1 MQSLRR
7 TDLCKAGQRSMSW
20 TLQVAR
26 LEADLRIPICCITIS
41 PPLHLIKPTPW
52 PWFWTLNIWTF
63 ENEKKCNVTGQNLRF
78 PWLSDYLQIHI
89 RLTYQSPLILS
100 ASEFVWLSCEWWNFK
115 SYVDVCNMW
124 KTTPRFSALE
134 RPEVCAHILIQ
145 PNRPIRL
152 LCTHSTSLDT
162 H

>member
-1 MQSLRR
+1 MQGWAKVDVLNSASGQ
-7 TDLCKAGQRSMSW
+7 AGGRPQNSHF
-20 TLQVAR
+20 
-26 LEADLRIPICCITIS
+26 
-41 PPLHLIKPTPW
+41 LHHHQPTPPSNKTNPV